1 LLSTHS
7 GFIFPPKYLLCN
19 SRRSVLFSACHS
31 LLAFNAIY
39 IYLLRLHSF
48 ETKLPASTLEVLYFS
63 SKNFREINKDRQK
76 VWKSFT
82 GEEEFYFY

>member
-39 IYLLRLHSF
+39 QSIVANPANAEF
-48 ETKLPASTLEVLYFS
+48 KFTAETMEKFLSEILPDDYPENIALIRT
-63 SKNFREINKDRQK
+63 
-76 VWKSFT
+76 
-82 GEEEFYFY
+82 